1 MIFVDTGA
9 WIAILN
15 PNDQYHR
22 EAVAVYRPFQQLSFH
37 PQFSHTALFNPESNT
52 HLV

>member
-22 EAVAVYRPFQQLSFH
+22 EAVAVYRHFQQQKTLLL
-37 PQFSHTALFNPESNT
+37 TTGLCN
-52 HLV
+52 

>member
-22 EAVAVYRPFQQLSFH
+22 EAVAVYRHFQQLSLH
-37 PQFSHTALFNPESNT
+37 SQFSHTVPF
-52 HLV
+52 